1 MKAFPCRPLLNESG
15 NGMNW
20 DDIRVF
26 LAVARAGQIL
36 AAAKRLGIN
45 HATAARRITSLE
57 TALDAQLIVRR
68 TNGCGLTGE
77 GEAFLAHAERVEAEM
92 MAAQASL
99 GRTDSAISGTVR
111 IGAPDG
117 FGVSFL
123 APRLGKLIAKHPDLK
138 LQLVPVPHSFSLSQ
152 READIAITI
161 ERPAEGRLVA
171 RKLVDY
177 SLSLYASR
185 SYLEAYGTP
194 AHTDDLKAHR
204 LISYVEDLIF
214 SPSLHFT
221 RDISRNW
228 TAQFEI
234 SSATGQTEAVR
245 SGAGIAVLHDY
256 IAGLDPDLVRLLP
269 EHRIER
275 SYYMVYHESAR
286 DLARVRTV
294 ADHISTVAHE
304 HKARFFPTDR

>member
-1 MKAFPCRPLLNESG
+1 VAV
-15 NGMNW
+15 NW

-36 AAAKRLGIN
+36 AAARRLGIN

-57 TALDAQLIVRR
+57 TALDAQLLVRR

-77 GEAFLAHAERVEAEM
+77 GEAFLLHAERMEAEM
-92 MAAQASL
+92 LAAQATL

-123 APRLGKLIAKHPDLK
+123 APRLGALTARHPDLR
-138 LQLVPVPHSFSLSQ
+138 LQLVPVPRSFSLPQ
-152 READIAITI
+152 READIAITV

-185 SYLEAYGTP
+185 SYLEAHGMPTR
-194 AHTDDLKAHR
+194 TEDLKEHR

-214 SPSLHFT
+214 SPSLQFT
-221 RDISRNW
+221 REILRNW

-245 SGAGIAVLHDY
+245 SGAGVAVLHDY
-256 IAGLDPDLVRLLP
+256 IAGLDSSLVRLLP

-275 SYYMVYHESAR
+275 SYYIVYHESAR

-294 ADHISTVAHE
+294 ADHISATAQD
-304 HKARFFPTDR
+304 HKAMFFPDK